1 MFIVGDLS
9 SSIEYHSGNNLLST
23 YIVII
28 SEAENMTKIIFA
40 HVMPKVIIFLS
51 FFRLSIFEIVLVLL
65 QRFANK
71 SIFRINF

>member
-40 HVMPKVIIFLS
+40 HVMPKVIIFFIL
-51 FFRLSIFEIVLVLL
+51 FQTF
-65 QRFANK
+65 
-71 SIFRINF
+71 NF